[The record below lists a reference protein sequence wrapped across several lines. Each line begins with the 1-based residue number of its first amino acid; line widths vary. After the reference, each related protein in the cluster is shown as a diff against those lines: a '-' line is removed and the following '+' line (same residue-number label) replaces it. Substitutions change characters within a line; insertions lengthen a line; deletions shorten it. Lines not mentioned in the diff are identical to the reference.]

1 MGVVIIVLTL
11 RVVMSLRWVEVCY
24 VFRAGSGVLCGCA
37 GQARLA
43 QQERARR
50 TGLPTQCSSEGNPH
64 PTENSKEFPCQSSNL
79 VLETRTR
86 F

>member
-1 MGVVIIVLTL
+1 MCVTYLEQGLLCCVAVL
-11 RVVMSLRWVEVCY
+11 
-24 VFRAGSGVLCGCA
+24 
-37 GQARLA
+37 ARPDPA

-50 TGLPTQCSSEGNPH
+50 MGLPTQWNSEGNPH